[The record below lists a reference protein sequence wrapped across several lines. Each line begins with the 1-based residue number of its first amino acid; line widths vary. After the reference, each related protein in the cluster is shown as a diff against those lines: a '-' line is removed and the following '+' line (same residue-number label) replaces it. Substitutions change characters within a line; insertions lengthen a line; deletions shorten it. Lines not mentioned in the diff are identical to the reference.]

1 MFGKAKIHN
10 PNVWKSQ
17 NPEVQCLEKP
27 KSRIPMFGKAKIQN
41 FNVRKS
47 KTLEFNKLQNL
58 QNYIS
63 LPSVGGV
70 WIFSGIT
77 YNPVINQ
84 VLSGEQQNGKLFFI
98 TDFDSRS

>member
-1 MFGKAKIHN
+1 MPGLAIYYSEF
-10 PNVWKSQ
+10 
-17 NPEVQCLEKP
+17 QCLEKP

-41 FNVRKS
+41 FNVQKS
-47 KTLEFNKLQNL
+47 KNLEFNKLQNL

-77 YNPVINQ
+77 YNPVNNQ
-84 VLSGEQQNGKLFFI
+84 VLSAEQQMENYFL
-98 TDFDSRS
+98 